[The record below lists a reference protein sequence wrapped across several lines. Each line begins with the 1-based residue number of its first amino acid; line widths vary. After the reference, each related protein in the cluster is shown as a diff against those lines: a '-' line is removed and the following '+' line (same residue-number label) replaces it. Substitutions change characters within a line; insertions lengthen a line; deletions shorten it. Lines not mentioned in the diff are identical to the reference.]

1 VLVHVLDGI
10 PTRRLAAWSASATAR
25 WKFIARAMDK
35 IGASSATELI
45 RWSLMGPHSKLVPET
60 GQEAAIRKRIAFVT
74 IGQSPRIDVVPALLE
89 SVTTP
94 IESHEFGVLD
104 DMDDAA
110 IDALAPL
117 SDEPRLVSRLRT
129 GREVV
134 MNHTAV
140 EFRLGKLLFE
150 VDERGFDLIVLLC
163 TGRFPAWRLRTPFIE
178 PQHVVNHFAEG
189 LATVAGSVGI
199 MLPDAQQ
206 AETFGRIG
214 ALPTRFA
221 AASPYLPDPGDAALR
236 AAARTLADTGLI
248 VMHCI
253 GYTEEMRHVA
263 AQASRRPVLV
273 ARRLV
278 ATAIDLLLA

>member
-1 VLVHVLDGI
+1 
-10 PTRRLAAWSASATAR
+10 
-25 WKFIARAMDK
+25 
-35 IGASSATELI
+35 
-45 RWSLMGPHSKLVPET
+45 
-60 GQEAAIRKRIAFVT
+60 
-74 IGQSPRIDVVPALLE
+74 VVPALLE
-89 SVTTP
+89 SVTTS

-110 IDALAPL
+110 IDALAPVR
-117 SDEPRLVSRLRT
+117 DEARLVSRLRT

-134 MNHTAV
+134 MTHTAV
-140 EFRLGKLLFE
+140 ESRLGKLLSE
-150 VDERGFDLIVLLC
+150 VDEGGFDLIVLLC

-178 PQHVVNHFAEG
+178 PQHVVDHFAEG
-189 LATVAGSVGI
+189 LATGAGSIGV
-199 MLPDAQQ
+199 MLPDPQQ
-206 AETFGRIG
+206 AETFGQVG

-221 AASPYLPDPGDAALR
+221 AASPYLRDPRDAALS

-253 GYTEEMRHVA
+253 GYTEHMRRAA
-263 AQASRRPVLV
+263 AQASGRPVII

>member
-1 VLVHVLDGI
+1 
-10 PTRRLAAWSASATAR
+10 
-25 WKFIARAMDK
+25 
-35 IGASSATELI
+35 
-45 RWSLMGPHSKLVPET
+45 
-60 GQEAAIRKRIAFVT
+60 VT

-89 SVTTP
+89 SVGTP

-104 DMDDAA
+104 EIDHAA
-110 IDALAPL
+110 IAALSPVGA
-117 SDEPRLVSRLRT
+117 EPRLVSRLRN

-134 MNHTAV
+134 MSHTAV
-140 EFRLGKLLFE
+140 ETRLGKLLME
-150 VDERGFDLIVLLC
+150 LDERGFDLIVLLC

-189 LATVAGSVGI
+189 LATGAGSIGI
-199 MLPDAQQ
+199 MLPDATQ
-206 AETFGRIG
+206 AETFGSIG

-221 AASPYLPDPGDAALR
+221 SASPYLPDPDGVALR

-253 GYTEEMRHVA
+253 GYTEEMRRAA
-263 AQASRRPVLV
+263 AQASGRLVLL
-273 ARRLV
+273 AHRLV